1 MKLMVI
7 SSPVAITGEAT
18 ITNSLFAAG
27 LELLHL
33 RKPSYS
39 KKELIDLAL
48 QIDPPF
54 RDRLVLHSHHMIASN
69 LGIRRLHFPEAI
81 RLYTPENELKKLRA
95 RRIVLS
101 TSIHAIADY
110 AQLPGEFSYTFF
122 GPVFESI
129 SKEGYGPPTDY
140 HEITRP
146 ATRPI
151 ELIAIGG
158 ITPDNLKALRTNSF
172 DGAAILGAIWSAPEK
187 AIETFKL
194 CQHNANS

>member
-1 MKLMVI
+1 MVI
-7 SSPVAITGEAT
+7 SSPVAITGEAA
-18 ITNSLFAAG
+18 IMNSLFTAG

-48 QIDPPF
+48 QIDPSY
-54 RDRLVLHSHHMIASN
+54 RGRLVLHSHHMIASN
-69 LGIRRLHFPEAI
+69 LGINRIHFPEAI

-95 RRIVLS
+95 RNFVLS
-101 TSIHAIADY
+101 TSIHAIDDY
-110 AQLPGEFSYTFF
+110 IQLPGEFSYTFF

-129 SKEGYGPPTDY
+129 SKQGYGPPTSLD
-140 HEITRP
+140 EIKKR

-158 ITPDNLKALRTNSF
+158 ITAENLKVLRTNSF
-172 DGAAILGAIWSAPEK
+172 DGAAILGAVWSSPEK

-194 CQHNANS
+194 CQHNANT